1 MHIIALC
8 ISLIPYGFCLVLN
21 KGHLYGS
28 VHGKIL
34 FSWKCLCFASFMNN
48 SVAEYRILK
57 WIIFPQFLENTF
69 YKFLEDIFSL
79 LSAYFVADEKSVNL
93 IMLSLLVISLFSI
106 CFSYFPLSFQRVQ
119 YSVMIAVVRFRSI
132 RDPYLPSVVNVF
144 RLLFSLP
151 SSVFSFYW

>member
-8 ISLIPYGFCLVLN
+8 ISLVPSGFCLILN

-28 VHGKIL
+28 VYDKIL

-69 YKFLEDIFSL
+69 CKFLEDIFSL

-93 IMLSLLVISLFSI
+93 IMISLLVISLFSI

-119 YSVMIAVVRFRSI
+119 YSVVIAVVRFRSI
-132 RDPYLPSVVNVF
+132 RDPCLPSVVNVF
-144 RLLFSLP
+144 QLLFSFP
-151 SSVFSFYW
+151 NSVFSFYW